1 MERPQRTTLQNKSL
15 HLWLRQV
22 SETLNDAGL
31 DMKKT
36 LKESV
41 DIPWDK
47 EGRNAKEHL
56 WRPVMEAMTGEE
68 STTDMDTLDPTLI
81 TDVINRHIGEKFGVT
96 LPPWPNRFNQFSEPE
111 R

>member
-1 MERPQRTTLQNKSL
+1 MSDKEKPQRTEKQNRSL

-36 LKESV
+36 LKPSV

-68 STTDMDTLDPTLI
+68 STTDMDTTDPSEVYL
-81 TDVINRHIGEKFGVT
+81 VICRHISEKHGVT
-96 LPPWPNRFNQFSEPE
+96 LPPFPDRFH
-111 R
+111 RG